1 MTNSFQYYMRYIS
14 PMFLNTSRAKWRKP
28 PPSFKKQNGSTII
41 VAVIISL
48 VLLGLGIGLSNQI
61 SSNVRQ
67 QSIEYLGAQAYLAAQ
82 SGMELALQS
91 VVQSTETRMQDGS
104 GNTLNKKCS
113 AVPQVQVNLFTYCRF
128 NLSCAIENDVVE
140 PEVPA
145 GVVDIYQLES
155 TAACDTGQ
163 LTTSRSVVVEVR
175 QEN

>member
-1 MTNSFQYYMRYIS
+1 
-14 PMFLNTSRAKWRKP
+14 MFLNASHQLNSNERRRKFRRAP
-28 PPSFKKQNGSTII
+28 QSLKKQNGSTII

-67 QSIEYLGAQAYLAAQ
+67 QSIEFLGAQAYLAAQ
-82 SGMELALQS
+82 SGMELAVRS
-91 VVQSTETRMQDGS
+91 IVISTETRMQDGS
-104 GNTLNKKCS
+104 GNTLNKKC
-113 AVPQVQVNLFTYCRF
+113 ADVPHIQVSLFGYCTF
-128 NLSCAIENDVVE
+128 NLSCAIENDVNE

-155 TAACDTGQ
+155 IAVCESGQ